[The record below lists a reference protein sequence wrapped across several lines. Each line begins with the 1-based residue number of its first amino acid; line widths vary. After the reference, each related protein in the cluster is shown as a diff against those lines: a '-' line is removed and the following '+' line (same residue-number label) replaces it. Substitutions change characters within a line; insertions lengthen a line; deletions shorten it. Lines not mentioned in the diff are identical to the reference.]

1 MNKKIDIEKK
11 IDFSKSIS
19 EVTAI
24 SLEHDLKFIDS
35 ESINGNLI
43 ISGKYKTTLAAE
55 KDEVFNYKIPV
66 EITLTDSL
74 DTNTSNINIIDF
86 IYNVVDDKSLLC
98 KIELAVDGNI
108 IENNREYDGDPIDQK
123 EIELPKIDD
132 KKVETEILDAD
143 VVEEEKIV
151 DDKSKKNVVDE
162 ERDDVDNDEVEE
174 DALEEQLFNIDNSKE
189 TFGTFIVYMVRQNE
203 TINSIISKYNTS
215 LEEIEKYN
223 DIKDLSIGSKLI
235 IPLLKNESK

>member
-11 IDFSKSIS
+11 LDFSKSIS
-19 EVTAI
+19 DVTAI

-35 ESINGNLI
+35 DNIQGNLM

-55 KDEVFNYKIPV
+55 KDEVFNYKVPV

-74 DTNTSNINIIDF
+74 DINTSSVNIIDF

-98 KIELAVDGNI
+98 KIELAVEGNI
-108 IENNREYDGDPIDQK
+108 IEDIRECDGEPIEAK

-132 KKVETEILDAD
+132 KEINTEIISSD
-143 VVEEEKIV
+143 VIDDKIKNEYNGKNELIEEKR
-151 DDKSKKNVVDE
+151 E
-162 ERDDVDNDEVEE
+162 EVEE
-174 DALEEQLFNIDNSKE
+174 KMEEIEDGEQLFNIDNSKE
-189 TFGTFIVYMVRQNE
+189 SFGTFIVYMVRQNE
-203 TINSIISKYNTS
+203 TINSIISKYNTTI
-215 LEEIEKYN
+215 EEIEKYN

>member
-98 KIELAVDGNI
+98 KIELAVEGNI
-108 IENNREYDGDPIDQK
+108 IENNRECDGDPIDQK

-151 DDKSKKNVVDE
+151 DEKNKKNVVDE
-162 ERDDVDNDEVEE
+162 ERDDVVEDGVEE
-174 DALEEQLFNIDNSKE
+174 EVDEEQLFNIDNSKE